1 MPAVQHN
8 IASADV
14 HKVVK
19 LLINNLV
26 NIKDETGEFLLKLED
41 GRVIDTKGWN
51 DWEWTHG
58 IGLYGIW
65 QYYELTEDPECL
77 KIIEDWFKDRFAAGG
92 TTKNIN
98 TMAVFLT
105 LACVYEKTGNGT
117 YVAWLDAWAEWAMY
131 DLERTDYGGMQHVTY
146 GFIPFLLLFLPPP
159 FLN

>member
-1 MPAVQHN
+1 MLRVFPSKKQTMPAVQHN
-8 IASADV
+8 VASADV
-14 HKVVK
+14 HKIIK

-26 NIKDETGEFLLKLED
+26 NITDETGEFLLKLDD

-65 QYYELTEDPECL
+65 QYYELTQDPECL
-77 KIIEDWFKDRFAAGG
+77 RIIENWFRDRFAAGG

-105 LACVYEKTGNGT
+105 LACVYEKTGNRT
-117 YVAWLDAWAEWAMY
+117 YVPWLDSWAEWAMY
-131 DLERTDYGGMQHVTY
+131 DLERTDYGGMQHVT
-146 GFIPFLLLFLPPP
+146 
-159 FLN
+159 